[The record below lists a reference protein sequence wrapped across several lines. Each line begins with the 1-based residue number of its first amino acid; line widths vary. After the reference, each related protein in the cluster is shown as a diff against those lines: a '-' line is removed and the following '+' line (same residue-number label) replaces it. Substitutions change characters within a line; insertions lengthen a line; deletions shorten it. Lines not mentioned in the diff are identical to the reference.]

1 MLYHEDYRVKMFHP
15 LVENLKKL
23 KDQDIDDKIAD
34 LNKKYVIASRMSQ
47 PSVCEQIIT
56 LLATYKDEQR
66 RRQFEATQAL
76 VKKQNKDLDDL
87 INVE

>member
-1 MLYHEDYRVKMFHP
+1 MYHP

-34 LNKKYVIASRMSQ
+34 LNKKYQIASRMSQ
-47 PSVCEQIIT
+47 PYVCEQIIT

-66 RRQFEATQAL
+66 RRQFEATQSL
-76 VKKQNKDLDDL
+76 IKKQNKDLDDL
-87 INVE
+87 INVD